1 MIKLFNI
8 DHFRLEDTFLCGQCF
23 RWRKCDDG
31 VFRGVVENHAV
42 KMYYFDENTIYVES
56 SNPDLIYWSR
66 YLSFSTDYNV
76 IEEALSKD
84 ENLKKCIKVGSG
96 VRLLHQDLWETLIS
110 FIISANNNIPRI
122 QKIIEEMCRLF
133 GEEIDFD
140 GEKYYG
146 FPTPKTLAALTL
158 DDLSP
163 IKAGFRDKYILDAAN
178 KVASGEIDL
187 EKIKLMSD
195 EAAKA
200 ELMKIKGIGSKVA
213 DCILLFSLGR
223 YKTFPQDVWIKRIM
237 EMEYG
242 VPEKEIDNFA
252 SEKFGQWAGIA
263 QQYLYYY
270 HAIKKNE

>member
-23 RWRKCDDG
+23 RWRKDSNG

-56 SNPDLIYWSR
+56 TNPDLIYWSR
-66 YLSFSTDYNV
+66 YLSFSTDYNI
-76 IEEALSKD
+76 IEGELSKD
-84 ENLKKCIKVGSG
+84 ETLKKCIEVGRG
-96 VRLLHQDLWETLIS
+96 VRILHQDLWETMIS

-122 QKIIEEMCRLF
+122 QKIIEKMCQLF

-146 FPTPKTLAALTL
+146 FPTAEKLASLTL
-158 DDLSP
+158 SDLAP
-163 IKAGFRDKYILDAAN
+163 IKAGFRDKYILDAAQ

-195 EAAKA
+195 TDAKS

-213 DCILLFSLGR
+213 DCILLFALSR
-223 YKTFPQDVWIKRIM
+223 YKTFPKDVWIKRIM
-237 EMEYG
+237 EEEYS
-242 VPEKEIDNFA
+242 VPENEIDAFA
-252 SEKFGQWAGIA
+252 KERFGNWGGIA

-270 HAIKKNE
+270 HAIKKSS

>member
-23 RWRKCDDG
+23 RWRKDDNG
-31 VFRGVVENHAV
+31 VFYGVVENHAV

-76 IEEALSKD
+76 IEEALSGD
-84 ENLKKCIKVGSG
+84 EALKKCISAGKGI
-96 VRLLHQDLWETLIS
+96 RILHQDLWETLVS

-122 QKIIEEMCRLF
+122 QKIIEKMCELF
-133 GEEIDFD
+133 GEEIDF
-140 GEKYYG
+140 GGKKYYG
-146 FPTPKTLAALTL
+146 FPTAQKLASLSL
-158 DDLSP
+158 EDLAP
-163 IKAGFRDKYILDAAN
+163 IRAGFRDKYILDAAN

-187 EKIKLMSD
+187 EKIKLMND
-195 EAAKA
+195 ADAKA

-213 DCILLFSLGR
+213 DCILLFALSR
-223 YKTFPQDVWIKRIM
+223 YKTFPKDVWIKRIM
-237 EMEYG
+237 ENEYG
-242 VPEKEIDNFA
+242 VSEKEIDNFV
-252 SEKFGQWAGIA
+252 SEKFGNWAGIA

-270 HAIKKNE
+270 HAIKSEA